1 MKTRKQQAKP
11 CERKGK
17 DNHLFSFSCEL
28 RDVCFGLKDD
38 HRGFCLKLEES
49 LIDDGL
55 VRYEAKEITGL
66 HVLFNGIEK
75 TISTNSEDLFDDDF
89 LYDDLNGTIDNH
101 FNSLNSREYEK
112 ETSIQSSNVDYQ
124 TGVSALNS
132 ELGYNRAKSS
142 EIFGLKP
149 TNLYDSLFASLY
161 KRGIFNPKYQEI
173 ANESESNRIKRETRD
188 DDLYNVATILLFD
201 IKNPKLLKRV
211 WPRYTPNRFE
221 KNKQKVL
228 KVFNKNLPEWAKR
241 LNLYWNN
248 ITDAQREA
256 LDCEYFF
263 EGFEKPTQKESAEKL
278 GISKG
283 SYEDRLEGAYKKLL
297 KLYPEYER
305 IKRRKKKSEIKDEL
319 RPMPLYEL
327 IGGFA
332 VEIPHPERKNKKIS
346 RQLKSKVFKEAEDTA
361 SDLINS
367 YSNKFLFIDKELEKE
382 EVEEEL
388 LIQELREDIF
398 CENTMQ

>member
-38 HRGFCLKLEES
+38 HRDFCLKLEES

-55 VRYEAKEITGL
+55 VRYETKEITGL

-75 TISTNSEDLFDDDF
+75 TISTNSEDLFHDEF
-89 LYDDLNGTIDNH
+89 LYEDLNGTIDSH

-112 ETSIQSSNVDYQ
+112 EKPIQTSNLDYQ
-124 TGVSALNS
+124 TGVSALNND
-132 ELGYNRAKSS
+132 LGYNRAKSN

-149 TNLYDSLFASLY
+149 TNLYDSLFTSLY

-173 ANESESNRIKRETRD
+173 ANESESDRIKRETRD

-201 IKNPKLLKRV
+201 IKNPKILKKI
-211 WPRYTPNRFE
+211 WSRYTPHRFE

-228 KVFNKNLPEWAKR
+228 GIFNKNLPEWAKR
-241 LNLYWNN
+241 LNRYWNN

-256 LDCEYFF
+256 IDCEYFF
-263 EGFEKPTQKESAEKL
+263 EGFEKPTQKESAQKL

-305 IKRRKKKSEIKDEL
+305 VKRRKKKPETKDEL
-319 RPMPLYEL
+319 LPMPLYEL
-327 IGGFA
+327 ISGFA
-332 VEIPHPERKNKKIS
+332 VEVPHPEKKNKKVS
-346 RQLKSKVFKEAEDTA
+346 RQLKSKIFKEAENTA
-361 SDLINS
+361 SDFMES
-367 YSNKFLFIDKELEKE
+367 VSNKSLFIDKELELE
-382 EVEEEL
+382 EIEEEL
-388 LIQELREDIF
+388 LIQEFKQQAFE
-398 CENTMQ
+398 ENIVQ